1 MRRNGHVFTHFLMPN
16 CWFLKRKKEKN
27 MESNNQYLGKE
38 KISKI
43 LLKFSIPCILS
54 LLISSLYNIVDQIFI
69 GNSELGYLG
78 NAATSIVFPIT
89 IISVAFAWAIGDG
102 SAAFLS
108 LCQGRKDTK
117 NAHIAIGN
125 GIIINFII
133 SILFVILGFLFMDHL
148 LFLFG
153 ASEVTLPIAREYF
166 RIILIFI
173 PVYMLANGMNAII
186 RADGSPGF
194 SMAST
199 LVGAITNII
208 LDPLFIFGFKWGISG
223 AAWATV
229 IGQCLSLIVSVIY
242 FTRTKTFKITWDSF
256 KINFGIFRNVIQLG
270 VSTFITQMSIVV
282 ISLVCNIMLAKYGK
296 VSKYGIDIPIA
307 VIGICMKVFTIVIN
321 IVVGIVLGAQ
331 PILGYNYG
339 AKLYNRVKETFK
351 LVMISTIIVGII
363 SMIIFELY
371 PEMVIKMF
379 GTESELYMEFAVKT
393 FKTFLFFIVFT
404 CVIKVSSIF
413 FQAVGNPVKA
423 SIVSL
428 TRDILCFVPLVII
441 LPNFMGVEGALYAA
455 PFADMI
461 GIVITLILLVLFF
474 KKLGEESETII
485 TKKENIL
492 NSKDGVIITIS
503 RMHGSR
509 GKYIGELVA
518 KELGIPYYYKELTAI
533 AAQESGLDQEFISK
547 LNQKNNIL
555 HDLYLT
561 TAPVKY
567 AIEAQEK
574 VIRKIA
580 SKGSC
585 VIVGRAADY
594 VLRNNKNVVRIF
606 IYAPEEYRIQS
617 VMEMYGDKKEEAKK
631 NIHKSDKNRASYYH
645 MISSKNFGDVNNYDL
660 CIDSKIGAEQTAKV
674 ICDFIKSREK

>member
-1 MRRNGHVFTHFLMPN
+1 
-16 CWFLKRKKEKN
+16 
-27 MESNNQYLGKE
+27 MENNKYLGKE
-38 KISKI
+38 KVSKL

-125 GIIINFII
+125 GILINFII
-133 SILFVILGFLFMDHL
+133 SIIFVILGFIFMNNL

-153 ASEVTLPIAREYF
+153 ASDVTLPIAVEYF

-173 PVYMLANGMNAII
+173 PVYMMANGMNAVI

-199 LVGAITNII
+199 LIGAITNII
-208 LDPLFIFGFKWGISG
+208 LDPIFIFVFKWGIAG

-229 IGQCLSLIVSVIY
+229 IGQCLSLIASIIY
-242 FTRTKTFKITWDSF
+242 FTKTKTFKIEWSSF
-256 KINFGIFRNVIQLG
+256 KINMGIFSNVIKLG
-270 VSTFITQMSIVV
+270 ISTFITQMSIVI
-282 ISLVCNIMLAKYGK
+282 ISLVCNIMLAKYGAI
-296 VSKYGIDIPIA
+296 SKYGADIPIA

-321 IVVGIVLGAQ
+321 IAVGIILGAQ

-339 AKLYNRVKETFK
+339 AKEYDRVKKTFR
-351 LVMISTIIVGII
+351 LVMTSTIIVGLIATAL
-363 SMIIFELY
+363 FELC
-371 PEMVIKMF
+371 PEVIIKMF
-379 GTESELYMEFAVKT
+379 GTESDLYMEFATKT
-393 FKTFLFFIVFT
+393 FRIFLLLVVFT
-404 CVIKVSSIF
+404 CLIKVCSIF
-413 FQAVGNPVKA
+413 FQAVGNPIKA

-428 TRDILCFVPLVII
+428 TRDIVCFVPLVII
-441 LPNFMGVEGALYAA
+441 LPMYMGVEGSLYAA
-455 PFADMI
+455 PAADVI
-461 GIVITLILLVLFF
+461 GMLITIILLVLFF
-474 KKLGEESETII
+474 KNLGKEEVII
-485 TKKENIL
+485 SNAKAKIL

-503 RMHGSR
+503 RMHGSK

-518 KELGIPYYYKELTAI
+518 KKLDIPYYYKELTAI
-533 AAQESGLDQEFISK
+533 AAEESGLDKEFVSK
-547 LNQKNNIL
+547 LNQKNNVL

-574 VIRKIA
+574 VIKKIA
-580 SKGSC
+580 SNGSC

-594 VLRNNKNVVRIF
+594 VLRNNKNLVRIF
-606 IYAPEEYRIQS
+606 IYAPEEYRIKS
-617 VMEMYGDKKEEAKK
+617 VMEMYKDKKEDAKK
-631 NIHKSDKNRASYYH
+631 NIKKSDKNRAGYYKL
-645 MISSKNFGDVNNYDL
+645 ISGSTFGDVNNYDL
-660 CIDSKIGAEQTAKV
+660 CIDSSIGVENTANL
-674 ICDFIKSREK
+674 ICEFINHKNEK